1 MIDIRQLRYFVAVAE
16 TLHFGRA
23 AERLHVTQ
31 PPLSRQVAALEQ
43 ELGVRLIERHSRRA
57 VLTPA
62 GARFLEDARQI
73 IAALD
78 RACRDA
84 RAWQSG
90 DLGELTIGFMMH
102 AAYSSVPLLTRRFA
116 TAHPDVTLHLR
127 ETLPMMLADG
137 VMEGRFDAAIGFD
150 PGARRGLATS
160 PLYREPLAAVVP
172 SDHHLASASALTPD
186 QLAGERFIL
195 SPADVT
201 PTLRRAIL
209 GWLAAPPAILLET
222 QLQQTIVSLVGEG
235 LGVAIVPESLRRLAM
250 TSVRFVPLVDAPMV
264 EQLLMVRPDARNPAL
279 THLRAIADSL
289 QPA

>member
-43 ELGVRLIERHSRRA
+43 ELGVRLIERQSRRA

-127 ETLPMMLADG
+127 ETLPMMLADN
-137 VMEGRFDAAIGFD
+137 VID
-150 PGARRGLATS
+150 
-160 PLYREPLAAVVP
+160 LAAA
-172 SDHHLASASALTPD
+172 SWLASANYLGYLIGALLCTFQPWIWT
-186 QLAGERFIL
+186 RI
-195 SPADVT
+195 P
-201 PTLRRAIL
+201 
-209 GWLAAPPAILLET
+209 
-222 QLQQTIVSLVGEG
+222 G
-235 LGVAIVPESLRRLAM
+235 LPVIDG
-250 TSVRFVPLVDAPMV
+250 PLVVRSGLVATGVLTFGMALPWPEVWPLLRFAAERSIMPRWRNLADGEVEEKSKDDLVTVADREV
-264 EQLLMVRPDARNPAL
+264 EQFLSDALGGGLVVASHHRDLDPAL
-279 THLRAIADSL
+279 LQLGDGRLR
-289 QPA
+289 